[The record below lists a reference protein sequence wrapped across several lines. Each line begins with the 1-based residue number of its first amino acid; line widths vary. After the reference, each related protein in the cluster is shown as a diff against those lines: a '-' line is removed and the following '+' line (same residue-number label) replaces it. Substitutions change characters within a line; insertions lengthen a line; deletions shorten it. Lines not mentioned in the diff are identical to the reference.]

1 MKQTFYVQEYIGGNF
16 VFFNKQDLGAGTPIG
31 TIELDVQPIKK
42 EVEKVRDVIIASTS
56 NDGEKMISAMWIPGG
71 AYDVKV
77 SYKIKE

>member
-1 MKQTFYVQEYIGGNF
+1 MFTQEVLSLRNDQF
-16 VFFNKQDLGAGTPIG
+16 HNLLG